1 MLRSLAAFA
10 ALPAA
15 FAAAGRPA
23 TMAPDLALR
32 VLGEAKRAWR
42 ERTVPPFVVYS
53 IDRETTL
60 DMQYDMRGSY
70 RDRVWYRT
78 SDGLALTRRFDG
90 KRAVGLLRL
99 ERPTFDAAKDP
110 GPPTIDLFSLPL
122 LSEAPTAAA
131 TDVPVIGRATV
142 HAEYDYV
149 VASATLDA
157 AGPEPRYHLVV
168 RAAREPDRNRLQEL
182 WIDPSSYAIERVKAR
197 DHLFLIDD
205 KERVVDVSPE
215 AFDMRMGTT
224 AGVRHIARIDTR
236 CLRHDGVF
244 DATVYRY
251 EDVAFP
257 ETLPD
262 WYFDEARYGA
272 NAKDAPTL

>member
-10 ALPAA
+10 AVPAA

-23 TMAPDLALR
+23 TIAPELALR

-42 ERTVPPFVVYS
+42 ARTVPAYVVYS

-78 SDGLALTRRFDG
+78 SDGLALTRRFEG
-90 KRAVGLLRL
+90 ARAVGALRL

-110 GPPTIDLFSLPL
+110 GPPTVDLFSLPL
-122 LSEAPTAAA
+122 MSAAPAPVAS
-131 TDVPVIGRATV
+131 DIPVIGHATA
-142 HAEYDYV
+142 HAEYDYAV
-149 VASATLDA
+149 TSATLET
-157 AGPEPRYHLVV
+157 AGADQRYHLVV

-182 WIDPSSYAIERVKAR
+182 WIDPSTYAIDRVKAKDR
-197 DHLFLIDD
+197 LFLIDD
-205 KERVVDVSPE
+205 RERVVDVSPE
-215 AFDMRMGTT
+215 AFDMRVAATD
-224 AGVRHIARIDTR
+224 GVRHVTRIDTR

-251 EDVAFP
+251 TDVQFP
-257 ETLPD
+257 ATLPD
-262 WYFDEARYGA
+262 WYFDDAQYRRNG
-272 NAKDAPTL
+272 KDAPTF